1 MKKIIGQFPIVLV
14 ICYKLNRN
22 KDNQRIE
29 FRKEVKKAKTTNT
42 KKNLKIIYLIIKKAI
57 N

>member
-14 ICYKLNRN
+14 VCYKLNRN

-29 FRKEVKKAKTTNT
+29 FRKKVKKAKTSTT
-42 KKNLKIIYLIIKKAI
+42 TYKKKK
-57 N
+57 